1 MKKYLQTKKEK
12 IWATVSL
19 IWLVLSYAIFMA
31 GRRPDTESFFIFGL
45 MPVVIGWGVYI
56 IWYDDI
62 KNKKFNLFNLK
73 KIKTS
78 KQSKD
83 NEKYKPMSKWA
94 EWGTIILA
102 IIFGR
107 LFGLLGVAAVAAGY
121 GVYYLLDKEYNKA
134 ISITAGVIAGIAS
147 YLLII
152 AVILS

>member
-62 KNKKFNLFNLK
+62 FSNFTL
-73 KIKTS
+73 
-78 KQSKD
+78 D
-83 NEKYKPMSKWA
+83 P
-94 EWGTIILA
+94 
-102 IIFGR
+102 
-107 LFGLLGVAAVAAGY
+107 LLHF
-121 GVYYLLDKEYNKA
+121 
-134 ISITAGVIAGIAS
+134 
-147 YLLII
+147 LI
-152 AVILS
+152 

>member
-1 MKKYLQTKKEK
+1 MRKYLQTKKEK
-12 IWATVSL
+12 IWATISL

-83 NEKYKPMSKWA
+83 NEKDKPMSKWA

-134 ISITAGVIAGIAS
+134 ISIAAGVIAGIAS